1 MPAGSLPT
9 QAPGGRFTC
18 NGIALSGQ
26 ARNVP
31 ARRIE
36 DWECNNGFSTPLCS
50 VSQGRIVWHSLS
62 APR

>member
-31 ARRIE
+31 AHRIE
-36 DWECNNGFSTPLCS
+36 DWGATTDSAHPCVRCHKGALC
-50 VSQGRIVWHSLS
+50 GIR
-62 APR
+62 